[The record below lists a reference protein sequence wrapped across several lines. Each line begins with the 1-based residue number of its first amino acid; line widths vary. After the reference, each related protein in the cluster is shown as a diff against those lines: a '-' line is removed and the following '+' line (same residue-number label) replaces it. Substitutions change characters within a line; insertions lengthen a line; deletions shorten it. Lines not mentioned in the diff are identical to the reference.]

1 MEILQDNVP
10 LDRLDEAER
19 YWINFYGST
28 NRDVGYNI
36 LNYGNVS
43 GRRGIENCNA
53 IFQSQDDLNEIFD
66 LLKNHLELSY
76 LDIANRYNIHPS
88 TIYKINYG
96 I

>member
-10 LDRLDEAER
+10 LDRLDEAEY

-43 GRRGIENCNA
+43 GRRGIENYNA
-53 IFQSQDDLNEIFD
+53 IF
-66 LLKNHLELSY
+66 
-76 LDIANRYNIHPS
+76 
-88 TIYKINYG
+88 
-96 I
+96 